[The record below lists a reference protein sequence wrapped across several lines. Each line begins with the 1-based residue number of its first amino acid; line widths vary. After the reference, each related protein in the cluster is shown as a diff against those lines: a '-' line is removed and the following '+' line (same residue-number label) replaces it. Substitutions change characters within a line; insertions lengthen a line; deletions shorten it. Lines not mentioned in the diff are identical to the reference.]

1 MPMLLLIAFFSA
13 LAVAIH
19 AIGAA
24 FDGLAAGLAALPQ
37 DHATAPQPPVDP
49 GPPPSAIVGETYA
62 EFLARTGAQIFGP
75 GGHEINGNHVFGG
88 EAWAPQTA

>member
-1 MPMLLLIAFFSA
+1 MPVLLITFISA
-13 LAVAIH
+13 LSVAIH

-24 FDGLAAGLAALPQ
+24 FDALAAGLAALPQ
-37 DHATAPQPPVDP
+37 DHATAPRPPVDL

-75 GGHEINGNHVFGG
+75 GGHEISGFHVFDGH
-88 EAWAPQTA
+88 AWVPATA